1 MQMIHRYMCAW
12 MNLSM
17 YVLPWTE
24 MMPSWVLSRYG
35 QRTGRALVCNRCQHA
50 KEHGRFG
57 RRQWGTFLWR
67 RDFYVCEKG
76 RWAKKSWE
84 TLPGTSSDL
93 PIPPQTD
100 EREAIFFTE
109 EHDVHCSHRGIL
121 CPGQRFRSSH
131 PILVLSGW
139 APIPH
144 PMNCLEPAKPA
155 KLLEYHRWQGSN
167 HTIIQFPVAPCMLGG
182 TSPEPQHLRARVVL
196 KSLSANLCYRLYF
209 PPTDLRE
216 DCCGPAGCFQREA
229 PFLHASCLALFPAAR
244 TAVLTLQI

>member
-24 MMPSWVLSRYG
+24 TMPSWVLSRYG

-100 EREAIFFTE
+100 EREA
-109 EHDVHCSHRGIL
+109 
-121 CPGQRFRSSH
+121 RSL
-131 PILVLSGW
+131 PTL
-139 APIPH
+139 PH
-144 PMNCLEPAKPA
+144 PTPE
-155 KLLEYHRWQGSN
+155 RW
-167 HTIIQFPVAPCMLGG
+167 
-182 TSPEPQHLRARVVL
+182 E
-196 KSLSANLCYRLYF
+196 KSLWTFDIPVQYF
-209 PPTDLRE
+209 LRSNMMSTVVTGVF
-216 DCCGPAGCFQREA
+216 CV
-229 PFLHASCLALFPAAR
+229 LARGFGQVIPS
-244 TAVLTLQI
+244 

>member
-1 MQMIHRYMCAW
+1 MGDLEGGSKGHSFGEEIFMFVKR
-12 MNLSM
+12 
-17 YVLPWTE
+17 E
-24 MMPSWVLSRYG
+24 DE
-35 QRTGRALVCNRCQHA
+35 QRKAERHCQGRALPCPSHP
-50 KEHGRFG
+50 
-57 RRQWGTFLWR
+57 RQMR
-67 RDFYVCEKG
+67 EKQDPSHP
-76 RWAKKSWE
+76 A
-84 TLPGTSSDL
+84 SSY
-93 PIPPQTD
+93 PRKV
-100 EREAIFFTE
+100 REKPVDIWYPCPIFFTE